1 MDEKQA
7 IMVKMLELQHLFGKQ
22 TDVTAQTIVLKIKQ
36 AIDKLA
42 SNRTAA
48 IDIST
53 QVRPISR
60 FIRDEMTEHNYNLTL
75 EQRTLLFDIEG
86 KAQDVENKFQT
97 AADWFLF

>member
-1 MDEKQA
+1 VFFHIFWVVTL
-7 IMVKMLELQHLFGKQ
+7 IMQ
-22 TDVTAQTIVLKIKQ
+22 
-36 AIDKLA
+36 
-42 SNRTAA
+42 SRNRTVA

-60 FIRDEMTEHNYNLTL
+60 FIRDEMTEHNYHLTL

>member
-1 MDEKQA
+1 QVFFHIFWVVTL
-7 IMVKMLELQHLFGKQ
+7 IMQ
-22 TDVTAQTIVLKIKQ
+22 
-36 AIDKLA
+36 
-42 SNRTAA
+42 SRNRTAA

-60 FIRDEMTEHNYNLTL
+60 FIRDEMTEHNYHLTL